1 MRKIVLFGM
10 LLCIGVATASGQKSN
25 VHVLGIPF
33 GSTYEE
39 YLSAFKDK
47 GFTGNTLTQESN
59 ADVVIYNINGTFMT
73 YKCAIKMWATKLTH
87 TVYKIEISLSFDGT
101 YKDILGEQQCRA
113 VISIFE
119 DKYGKATL
127 VQKMHGSKVVQNIE
141 DSSAALWHLPDNIEL
156 EMFYRGFDH
165 CKITYGGKEAL
176 NGLYQKELDQYNE
189 QKTLENQNQLS
200 GSNL

>member
-1 MRKIVLFGM
+1 MRKIVLFGL

-25 VHVLGIPF
+25 VHVFGIPL

-39 YLSAFKDK
+39 FLSAFTDK
-47 GFTGNTLTQESN
+47 SFTGNILTNESN
-59 ADVVIYNINGTFMT
+59 DGVVIYNINGTFMT
-73 YKCAIKMWATKLTH
+73 YKCAIKMYATKLTH
-87 TVYKIEISLSFDGT
+87 TVYKIEISFPFHGT
-101 YKDILGEQQCRA
+101 YKDIPGEQQCCA
-113 VISIFE
+113 VISLFE

-141 DSSAALWHLPDNIEL
+141 DSSAALWHLSDNIEL
-156 EMFYRGFDH
+156 EMFYRGFDN

-176 NGLYQKELDQYNE
+176 NGLCQKEWDQYNE
-189 QKTLENQNQLS
+189 QKALENQNQLS

>member
-33 GSTYEE
+33 GSSYEE
-39 YLSAFKDK
+39 YLSAFNDK

-101 YKDILGEQQCRA
+101 YKDIPGEQQCRA

-141 DSSAALWHLPDNIEL
+141 DSSAALWHLSDNIEL
-156 EMFYRGFDH
+156 EMFYRGFDN
-165 CKITYGGKEAL
+165 CKITYGGKDAL
-176 NGLYQKELDQYNE
+176 NGLYQKEWDQYNE
-189 QKTLENQNQLS
+189 QKALENQNQLS

>member
-1 MRKIVLFGM
+1 M

-33 GSTYEE
+33 GSSYEE

-87 TVYKIEISLSFDGT
+87 IVYKIEISLSFDGT

-127 VQKMHGSKVVQNIE
+127 VQKIHGSKVVQNIE

-189 QKTLENQNQLS
+189 QKALENHNQLS

>member
-33 GSTYEE
+33 GSSYEE

-141 DSSAALWHLPDNIEL
+141 DSSAALWHLSDNIEL